1 MLLNLLYIVLP
12 STSSV
17 IFRTL
22 KCTEFEWTTG
32 EYWYFLASDYSV
44 RCDAHEGDSERIG
57 WLVYASCM
65 MLVYPLG
72 IPLFFAVL
80 LYMHRHD
87 LCPRLEERGLLY
99 IFVRHRDWGDGG
111 DEVSEAARERTAHLS
126 FLTDSYETQC
136 FWFEVAECAR
146 RLMLSSVLILF
157 ERGTGGSVSQKI
169 IAICICLFSLR
180 MYTYYKPYD
189 DNDDDLLAEAAIWQY
204 LAILFA
210 ALLIHVDS
218 APGDQEHLGLLLI
231 FISCIGFAIMMF
243 ALLHVLFREILVERY
258 FGGRVAMEKSKSS
271 KVTPALPPV
280 EEHADETSP
289 ADNSSNDSNNNRQTS
304 QVVDATN
311 DDSSSDGYSSF
322 EASEGSLSMKEYQ
335 ADSDHGSVF
344 DSLETSLTRHAA
356 IAAAAELTTAAVE
369 DDDTSSGYSSD

>member
-1 MLLNLLYIVLP
+1 
-12 STSSV
+12 
-17 IFRTL
+17 
-22 KCTEFEWTTG
+22 
-32 EYWYFLASDYSV
+32 
-44 RCDAHEGDSERIG
+44 
-57 WLVYASCM
+57 
-65 MLVYPLG
+65 
-72 IPLFFAVL
+72 
-80 LYMHRHD
+80 
-87 LCPRLEERGLLY
+87 
-99 IFVRHRDWGDGG
+99 
-111 DEVSEAARERTAHLS
+111 
-126 FLTDSYETQC
+126 
-136 FWFEVAECAR
+136 
-146 RLMLSSVLILF
+146 MLSSVLILF

-243 ALLHVLFREILVERY
+243 ALLHVLFREILVERF

-304 QVVDATN
+304 LVVDATN

-322 EASEGSLSMKEYQ
+322 EAIEGSSSMEEHQ
-335 ADSDHGSVF
+335 ADSVHGSHTEP
-344 DSLETSLTRHAA
+344 LETATTLHEA
-356 IAAAAELTTAAVE
+356 IAAEASCLEASMAALTTAAVE
-369 DDDTSSGYSSD
+369 DDDDTSSGVPSGYSCDSYISYTSK